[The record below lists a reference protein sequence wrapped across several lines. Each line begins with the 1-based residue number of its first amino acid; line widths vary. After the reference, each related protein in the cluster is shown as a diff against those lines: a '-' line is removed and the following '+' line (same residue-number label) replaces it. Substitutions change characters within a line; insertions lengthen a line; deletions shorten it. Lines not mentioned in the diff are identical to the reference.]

1 MKLKAFYSSCFH
13 GKNSF
18 GDGGSQNMFVYQ
30 PKI

>member
-18 GDGGSQNMFVYQ
+18 GDGGSHRFVYQ
-30 PKI
+30 PKL